1 LSKTR
6 KFAILKAARG
16 QSRVLS
22 KNGRSKMTESRYG
35 DVSVAVKDYVATVEI
50 HRPPHN
56 FFDVQLIR
64 DLANAFNALD
74 EDAACRGSVL
84 CAEGR
89 SFCAGANFANRA
101 ATGVEAGTEKRNP
114 LYSEAVRLF
123 SCKKPLVG
131 AIQGPAIGGGLG
143 LALVPDFRVASPEA
157 RFAANFVKIGF
168 HPGFGL
174 TYTLPR
180 LIGVQRAN
188 MMFLT
193 GRRITGEEAFA
204 WGLADVLVEPERLR
218 EAAIK
223 LAAEI
228 AENAPL
234 AVNST
239 RATVRRGLAEAVQA
253 QTDIEFVEQDWL
265 MRTEDHREGIKA
277 VAERRPGR
285 FVGR

>member
-1 LSKTR
+1 
-6 KFAILKAARG
+6 
-16 QSRVLS
+16 
-22 KNGRSKMTESRYG
+22 MTEPRYG
-35 DVSVAVKDYVATVEI
+35 DVSVEVRDYVACVEI

-64 DLANAFNALD
+64 DLADAFKALD
-74 EDAACRGSVL
+74 EDPACRASVL
-84 CAEGR
+84 CAEGK
-89 SFCAGANFANRA
+89 SFCAGANFANRN
-101 ATGVEAGTEKRNP
+101 ATGVEPGTEKRNP

-123 SCKKPLVG
+123 NCKKPLVG
-131 AIQGPAIGGGLG
+131 AIQGAAIGGGLG
-143 LALVPDFRVASPEA
+143 LALVPDFRVVSAEA
-157 RFAANFVKIGF
+157 RFAANFVKLGF

-180 LIGVQRAN
+180 LIGVQKAN
-188 MMFLT
+188 LMFLT

-204 WGLADVLVEPERLR
+204 WGLADLLVQPDRLR
-218 EAAIK
+218 AAATE

-239 RATVRRGLAEAVQA
+239 RATLRRGLTEAVQA
-253 QTDIEFVEQDWL
+253 QTNIEFIEQDWL
-265 MRTEDHREGIKA
+265 MRTEDHAEGIRA

-285 FVGR
+285 FVGK

>member
-1 LSKTR
+1 MTQSK
-6 KFAILKAARG
+6 
-16 QSRVLS
+16 
-22 KNGRSKMTESRYG
+22 YG
-35 DVSVAVKDYVATVEI
+35 DLSVEVKDYVAQVEI

-64 DLANAFNALD
+64 DLADAFNAI
-74 EDAACRGSVL
+74 DADSACRVSVL
-84 CAEGR
+84 SAEGK

-101 ATGVEAGTEKRNP
+101 ATGVEPGTAKNNP

-123 SCKKPLVG
+123 DCKKPLISV
-131 AIQGPAIGGGLG
+131 IQGPAIGGGLG
-143 LALVPDFRVASPEA
+143 LALVSDFRVVSPEA
-157 RFAANFVKIGF
+157 RFAANFVKIGI

-174 TYTLPR
+174 THTLPR

-188 MMFLT
+188 LMFLT
-193 GRRITGEEAFA
+193 GRRVTGEEALE
-204 WGLADVLVEPERLR
+204 WGLADMLVEQDRLR
-218 EAAIK
+218 AAARE

-234 AVNST
+234 AVLST
-239 RATVRRGLAEAVQA
+239 RATVRRGLAEAVKA
-253 QTDIEFVEQDWL
+253 QTDIEFIEQDRL

-277 VAERRPGR
+277 VAERRPGN

>member
-1 LSKTR
+1 MENDMSER
-6 KFAILKAARG
+6 
-16 QSRVLS
+16 
-22 KNGRSKMTESRYG
+22 RYG
-35 DVSVAVKDYVATVEI
+35 DVSVSVESYVAQVEI

-64 DLANAFNALD
+64 DLAEAFNSLD
-74 EDAACRGSVL
+74 ADSACRVSVL
-84 CAEGR
+84 SAEGK

-101 ATGVEAGTEKRNP
+101 ATGVEPGTAKGNP

-123 SCKKPLVG
+123 NCKKPLV
-131 AIQGPAIGGGLG
+131 ATVQGPAIGGGLG
-143 LALVPDFRVASPEA
+143 LALVADFRVVSPEA
-157 RFAANFVKIGF
+157 RFAANFVKIGI

-180 LIGVQRAN
+180 LIGYQRAN
-188 MMFLT
+188 LMFLT
-193 GRRITGEEAFA
+193 GRRITGEEALA
-204 WGLADVLVEPERLR
+204 WGLADLLVGQEQLR
-218 EAAIK
+218 TAASQ

-234 AVNST
+234 AVIST
-239 RATVRRGLAEAVQA
+239 RATVRRGLAEAVKA

-277 VAERRPGR
+277 VAERRPGN
-285 FVGR
+285 FTGR

>member
-1 LSKTR
+1 MSD
-6 KFAILKAARG
+6 A
-16 QSRVLS
+16 
-22 KNGRSKMTESRYG
+22 RYG
-35 DVSVAVKDYVATVEI
+35 DVTVSVAGYVAQVEI

-64 DLANAFNALD
+64 NLAEAFNSLD
-74 EDAACRGSVL
+74 NDSACRASVL
-84 CAEGR
+84 AAEGK

-101 ATGVEAGTEKRNP
+101 ATGVEPGTAKGNP

-123 SCKKPLVG
+123 SCKKPLV
-131 AIQGPAIGGGLG
+131 AAVQGPAIGGGLG
-143 LALVPDFRVASPEA
+143 LALVADFRVVSPEA
-157 RFAANFVKIGF
+157 RFAANFVKIGI

-180 LIGVQRAN
+180 LLGHQRAN
-188 MMFLT
+188 LMFLT

-204 WGLADVLVEPERLR
+204 WGLADLLVAPEQLR
-218 EAAIK
+218 AAASQ

-234 AVNST
+234 AVIST
-239 RATVRRGLAEAVQA
+239 RATVRRGLAEAVKA

-277 VAERRPGR
+277 VAERRTGNFAGR
-285 FVGR
+285 